1 MLLWPTLIF
10 GFSHFVYICSSDGT
24 LPQLFVFS
32 GWKLTPNTNPI
43 TLIHKPLIFLW
54 CKSVFDRIKILL
66 RWVDIHTNILWWLI
80 IFRRIK
86 LKCIIFKYY
95 ILPVCVCVRTRN
107 IRVVN
112 ALLFNANSEKK
123 NFVCVCLLIWNRLLI
138 THTMSTYKLAHKYQ
152 QYGYSVQPSTYM
164 GYLCA
169 LVCVELVVEFT
180 YFYVELMCEP
190 HYWRVSMYT
199 ARFHNDTIGQISAH
213 VSVCRC
219 CWCAFPAQCDG
230 DSRSYLCAF
239 IWIWW

>member
-1 MLLWPTLIF
+1 MYNLQIL
-10 GFSHFVYICSSDGT
+10 H
-24 LPQLFVFS
+24 
-32 GWKLTPNTNPI
+32 I
-43 TLIHKPLIFLW
+43 T
-54 CKSVFDRIKILL
+54 SVCL
-66 RWVDIHTNILWWLI
+66 RTYTKYSCCQCASFQRE
-80 IFRRIK
+80 FR
-86 LKCIIFKYY
+86 
-95 ILPVCVCVRTRN
+95 
-107 IRVVN
+107 
-112 ALLFNANSEKK
+112 EKK
-123 NFVCVCLLIWNRLLI
+123 FRVCVCLLIWNRLLI

-199 ARFHNDTIGQISAH
+199 ARFHNDTIGQISVH